1 MGIFN
6 HRTAAALKFGPFLPS
21 YNPASF
27 VRLLPFG
34 NAKGTAEVTTL
45 YRTKFRSNCYHKS
58 DPTGPT
64 PHSMRCAVCHETLPK
79 GRLLMASM
87 VAFVTVLT
95 LLLAHCTT
103 RANPVP
109 AKILGKYVLAYQS
122 PGSNIH
128 LNAHNDPD
136 DIHELSN
143 GIESGESDAEFGSP
157 QTAPKHYR
165 YRPPYQEPAEDQYD
179 DQQEQEQDSADYAD
193 DSATASANHQHQ
205 YMTTYKTVT
214 KHGSG
219 TRHRPSYSDS
229 GSDEDED
236 ETDTSA
242 SEESNAYN
250 AYRAYQNKGK
260 KHQNHYSTGSNAAA
274 SSGHGGTHYHH
285 YSQHHHRPKQQ
296 DQQQQQQQ
304 QQHYHHQVSSAHT
317 SYHPQLIQ
325 AYKILHGTP
334 NRLPTSHEYT
344 DDDGSDED
352 EDEDFHSGAAIGAAA
367 GTSSGYGGH
376 GPQIIHTKGR
386 AIPISQHV
394 EIETPVPVPYVKKI
408 HVPIPQEV
416 RVKIPHPVLVPVPR
430 PYPVHIPVAQPIAVP
445 DIKEITVP
453 IEKIVPYP
461 VEKKI
466 PVPIEKPVPYPIE
479 KHVPVYL
486 PQPIP
491 VKVPIVKTIIHKV
504 KQQTASGPN
513 LPPGSGSFW

>member
-1 MGIFN
+1 
-6 HRTAAALKFGPFLPS
+6 
-21 YNPASF
+21 
-27 VRLLPFG
+27 
-34 NAKGTAEVTTL
+34 
-45 YRTKFRSNCYHKS
+45 
-58 DPTGPT
+58 
-64 PHSMRCAVCHETLPK
+64 
-79 GRLLMASM
+79 MASM
-87 VAFVTVLT
+87 ALLGTVAIF
-95 LLLAHCTT
+95 LLAHYTT

-109 AKILGKYVLAYQS
+109 AKILGKYVLSYQS

-128 LNAHNDPD
+128 LNAHEDPEE
-136 DIHELSN
+136 ISELSN
-143 GIESGESDAEFGSP
+143 GIESGESDGQFVRSP
-157 QTAPKHYR
+157 TASKHYR
-165 YRPPYQEPAEDQYD
+165 YRPQYQQTADQYEEL
-179 DQQEQEQDSADYAD
+179 EQERDTADYAD

-214 KHGSG
+214 KHGGS
-219 TRHRPSYSDS
+219 TRNRPSYSAADS
-229 GSDEDED
+229 QEEEDEI
-236 ETDTSA
+236 DTSA
-242 SEESNAYN
+242 SEETNPYN
-250 AYRAYQNKGK
+250 AFRAYQNKGK
-260 KHQNHYSTGSNAAA
+260 KHQNHHVGGSSTGA
-274 SSGHGGTHYHH
+274 SSGQGGSSHYHA
-285 YSQHHHRPKQQ
+285 YSQYHHRGKHQEP
-296 DQQQQQQQ
+296 QQQQPQSPH
-304 QQHYHHQVSSAHT
+304 HYHHQVSSAHT

-334 NRLPTSHEYT
+334 NRLPTSHEYN
-344 DDDGSDED
+344 DDEGSEEED

-367 GTSSGYGGH
+367 GTPSGYGGS

-386 AIPISQHV
+386 TIPISQHV

-416 RVKIPHPVLVPVPR
+416 RVRIPHPVLVPIPR

-504 KQQTASGPN
+504 KQQTASGPT
-513 LPPGSGSFW
+513 LPPGSGSLW

>member
-1 MGIFN
+1 
-6 HRTAAALKFGPFLPS
+6 
-21 YNPASF
+21 
-27 VRLLPFG
+27 
-34 NAKGTAEVTTL
+34 
-45 YRTKFRSNCYHKS
+45 
-58 DPTGPT
+58 
-64 PHSMRCAVCHETLPK
+64 
-79 GRLLMASM
+79 MASM
-87 VAFVTVLT
+87 AVFAT
-95 LLLAHCTT
+95 LLVHLLVHCSTQ
-103 RANPVP
+103 ANPVP
-109 AKILGKYVLAYQS
+109 AKILGKYVLSYQS

-128 LNAHNDPD
+128 LDAHEDPEE
-136 DIHELSN
+136 INELSN
-143 GIESGESDAEFGSP
+143 GIESGESNTEFVNP
-157 QTAPKHYR
+157 QTASNHYR
-165 YRPPYQEPAEDQYD
+165 YRPQYQESADQYED
-179 DQQEQEQDSADYAD
+179 QEQEHDSADYAD
-193 DSATASANHQHQ
+193 DSATASANHQHH

-214 KHGSG
+214 KHGG
-219 TRHRPSYSDS
+219 KTRNRPNYSDADS
-229 GSDEDED
+229 EEEEDEV
-236 ETDTSA
+236 DTNA

-250 AYRAYQNKGK
+250 AFRGYHNKGK
-260 KHQNHYSTGSNAAA
+260 KHQTHHATSSSTGT
-274 SSGHGGTHYHH
+274 SSGHDGQFSYHH
-285 YSQHHHRPKQQ
+285 YSQHHHRPKHQE
-296 DQQQQQQQ
+296 QQQQQSH
-304 QQHYHHQVSSAHT
+304 HYHHQVSSAHT

-334 NRLPTSHEYT
+334 NRLPTSHEYS
-344 DDDGSDED
+344 DDDGSEEED
-352 EDEDFHSGAAIGAAA
+352 EDADFHSGSAIGAAA
-367 GTSSGYGGH
+367 GTLPGYGGP

-491 VKVPIVKTIIHKV
+491 VKVPIVKTIIHRV
-504 KQQTASGPN
+504 KQQTASGPT
-513 LPPGSGSFW
+513 LPPGSGSLW